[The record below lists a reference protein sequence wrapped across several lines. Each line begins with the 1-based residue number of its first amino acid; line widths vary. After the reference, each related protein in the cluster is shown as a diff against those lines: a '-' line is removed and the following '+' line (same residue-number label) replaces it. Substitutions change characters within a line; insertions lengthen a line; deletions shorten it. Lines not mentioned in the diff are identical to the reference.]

1 MTDLN
6 NETHG
11 LRSWLERLNRAELPA
26 MAVVVHDLLRLSQS
40 ETASVAQLTEV
51 LMRDLRDE
59 TRTVVLVEDV
69 EVDRAIKDREF
80 SVSEL
85 GKRR

>member
-1 MTDLN
+1 MVDITMVSFEFASLFARMTDLN

-51 LMRDLRDE
+51 LMR
-59 TRTVVLVEDV
+59 
-69 EVDRAIKDREF
+69 
-80 SVSEL
+80 
-85 GKRR
+85 